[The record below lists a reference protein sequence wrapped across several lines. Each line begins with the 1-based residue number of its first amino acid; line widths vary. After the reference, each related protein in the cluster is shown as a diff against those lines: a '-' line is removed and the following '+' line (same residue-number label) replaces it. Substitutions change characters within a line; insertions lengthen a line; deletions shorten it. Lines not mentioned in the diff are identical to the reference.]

1 MSTTSSNVFLTKN
14 RTLQVSST
22 SALPALHSLY
32 PSLRIIPGSF
42 NTASAASSPYRR
54 LGSPEGSIVSR
65 APTFGVGFLLA
76 ITLLV
81 GALQENRLFP
91 WSNSKQSTWY
101 VSHYNLFRF
110 EGTVLTTDRSLMS
123 VWEVILLLH
132 RSSRLAV
139 HVRTR
144 KIKNSHTWWARWITF
159 QHTDLSTWYVN
170 RYNSFRFLENQASF
184 LKACFSS
191 MHRCFSSAKS
201 QDQDVR
207 TVCVRLSAP

>member
-1 MSTTSSNVFLTKN
+1 M
-14 RTLQVSST
+14 
-22 SALPALHSLY
+22 
-32 PSLRIIPGSF
+32 
-42 NTASAASSPYRR
+42 

-65 APTFGVGFLLA
+65 ASTFGVGFLLA

-91 WSNSKQSTWY
+91 WSNSKPSTWY

-123 VWEVILLLH
+123 IWEVILLLH
-132 RSSRLAV
+132 RSSRLVV

-144 KIKNSHTWWARWITF
+144 KIKNSHTWWARWNTF

-170 RYNSFRFLENQASF
+170 RYNSFRFYKIRLHSSRLASHPCTGVF
-184 LKACFSS
+184 LPQSHRTKTYERYVYVLVLRRFFVRGMEGVYLTIIRRRNCGVATATNGKSSS
-191 MHRCFSSAKS
+191 MDRCWVK
-201 QDQDVR
+201 
-207 TVCVRLSAP
+207 